1 MARHI
6 VSQVIVSLDIVSQDI
21 VSLIKD
27 EEHREIYTECIT
39 ILLRQ
44 YPLPVSTKIASTT
57 SLDKIRTFP
66 QLETLAFH
74 LSFQLQALEA
84 RGFTLLFWQPTDILV
99 VILSTGQHLYVL
111 AHLAQLVPLNKKD
124 PKQLVLN
131 YPTVFPFPS
140 ERCAPE
146 LMKMDVLPFIT
157 QRSASYYSLA
167 LMCLQLLRLQHLSLE
182 KIQGT
187 KLFYFLERCLKEDP
201 AERVLLLYF

>member
-1 MARHI
+1 MAHH
-6 VSQVIVSLDIVSQDI
+6 IVSQDI
-21 VSLIKD
+21 VSQDILSLIKD
-27 EEHREIYTECIT
+27 QEYREIYTECIA

-44 YPLPVSTKIASTT
+44 YPLPVSATIARIST
-57 SLDKIRTFP
+57 LDDIMTFP

-74 LSFQLQALEA
+74 LSLQLEALEA
-84 RGFTLLFWQPTDILV
+84 RGFTLLFWQPSDILV

-167 LMCLQLLRLQHLSLE
+167 LLCLQLLRLQHLSLE

>member
-6 VSQVIVSLDIVSQDI
+6 VSQVI

-27 EEHREIYTECIT
+27 EEHREIYAECIT

-84 RGFTLLFWQPTDILV
+84 RGFTLLFWQPSDILV

-131 YPTVFPFPS
+131 YPTVFPFPT

>member
-1 MARHI
+1 MAHHI
-6 VSQVIVSLDIVSQDI
+6 VSQDIVSQDI

-27 EEHREIYTECIT
+27 QEHREIYTECIAV
-39 ILLRQ
+39 LLRQ
-44 YPLPVSTKIASTT
+44 YPLPVSATISSTST
-57 SLDKIRTFP
+57 LDNILTFP
-66 QLETLAFH
+66 QLETMAFH
-74 LSFQLQALEA
+74 LSLQLQALEA
-84 RGFTLLFWQPTDILV
+84 RGFTLLFWQPSDILV

-111 AHLAQLVPLNKKD
+111 AHLGQLVPLNQKD
-124 PKQLVLN
+124 PKQLVVN

-201 AERVLLLYF
+201 VERVLLLYF

>member
-1 MARHI
+1 MAHHI
-6 VSQVIVSLDIVSQDI
+6 VSQDIVSQDI

-27 EEHREIYTECIT
+27 QEHREIYTECIAV
-39 ILLRQ
+39 LLRQ
-44 YPLPVSTKIASTT
+44 YPLPVSATISSTST
-57 SLDKIRTFP
+57 LDNILTFP
-66 QLETLAFH
+66 QLETMAFH
-74 LSFQLQALEA
+74 LSLQLQTLEA
-84 RGFTLLFWQPTDILV
+84 RGCTLLFWQPSDILV
-99 VILSTGQHLYVL
+99 VMLSTGQHLYVL
-111 AHLAQLVPLNKKD
+111 AHLAQLVPLNQKD

-201 AERVLLLYF
+201 VERVLLLYF